1 MLKNIHTFKFWRLHT
16 VFEFSRD
23 SSSSFQTVLDWDRG
37 HSDSVAKK
45 CMYNQVLSMH
55 KNLSFLGYYIYYVS
69 VPEQVSTSLSLG
81 TNLVINLHTLL
92 NRPTDQSQASSQKWD
107 QSQASSQSW
116 GQSQASSQRWGQSQ
130 PSSQSWGQSQ
140 ASSESWDQSQASSQ
154 SWVAITGQFL
164 KSEPLTGQQ
173 SQLVFIKRR
182 PITDQ

>member
-1 MLKNIHTFKFWRLHT
+1 
-16 VFEFSRD
+16 
-23 SSSSFQTVLDWDRG
+23 
-37 HSDSVAKK
+37 
-45 CMYNQVLSMH
+45 MYNQVLSMR
-55 KNLSFLGYYIYYVS
+55 KNLSFLGYYIYYVA

-154 SWVAITGQFL
+154 S
-164 KSEPLTGQQ
+164 
-173 SQLVFIKRR
+173 
-182 PITDQ
+182 